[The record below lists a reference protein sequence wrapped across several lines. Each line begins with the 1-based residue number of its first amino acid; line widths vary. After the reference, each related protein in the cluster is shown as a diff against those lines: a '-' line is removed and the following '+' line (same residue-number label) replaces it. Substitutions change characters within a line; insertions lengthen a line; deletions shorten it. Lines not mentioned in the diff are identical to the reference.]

1 MNQKLS
7 TKLWIGLFLLP
18 TVIVLAMFYVVPIA
32 TVFITGFTDWNGFT
46 APKFNGFDNYIKL
59 FTYDNT
65 FGVALRNLL
74 LWSLI
79 AATVHVGFGT
89 LVAFILYKRPV
100 GWKLVRGVFM
110 IPNVIAMA
118 AWAII
123 YKFMFND
130 DIGVINN
137 LIRAIGFE
145 HFHVKW
151 FYESPAAFFAITFT
165 WLFFA
170 VYVCLIVLNDLMAIP
185 KEVHEAAKLDGA
197 NEWQITRFINLP
209 LVRNAVGTG
218 VILSVT
224 SRIAMF
230 EEIQLTSRGGPGNE
244 TYNISLMLYEGIVNY
259 DYGYANA
266 AGTIMILLGILVL
279 FVINRLFR
287 MNERVY

>member
-1 MNQKLS
+1 
-7 TKLWIGLFLLP
+7 
-18 TVIVLAMFYVVPIA
+18 
-32 TVFITGFTDWNGFT
+32 
-46 APKFNGFDNYIKL
+46 
-59 FTYDNT
+59 
-65 FGVALRNLL
+65 
-74 LWSLI
+74 
-79 AATVHVGFGT
+79 
-89 LVAFILYKRPV
+89 
-100 GWKLVRGVFM
+100 M

-130 DIGVINN
+130 DFGVINN
-137 LIRAIGFE
+137 LIRSLGFE
-145 HFHVKW
+145 NFHVKW

-197 NEWQITRFINLP
+197 NEWQVTRFINLP
-209 LVRNAVGTG
+209 LARNAIGTG

-224 SRIAMF
+224 ARIAMF
-230 EEIQLTSRGGPGNE
+230 EEIQLTSRGGPGND

>member
-1 MNQKLS
+1 MGRKRT
-7 TKLWIGLFLLP
+7 TKLWIALFLLP
-18 TVIVLAMFYVVPIA
+18 TVVVLAMFYVVPIT
-32 TVFITGFTDWNGFT
+32 TVFVTGFTKWDGFGT
-46 APKFNGFDNYIKL
+46 LEFIGMDNYIKL

-65 FGVALRNLL
+65 FMKAMRNLL

-79 AATVHVGFGT
+79 AATIHVGFGT
-89 LVAFILYKRPV
+89 LVAFILYKRPR
-100 GWKLVRGVFM
+100 GWKVVRGVFM
-110 IPNVIAMA
+110 IPNVIAAA

-137 LIRAIGFE
+137 FIRSLGFE
-145 HFHVKW
+145 NFHVKW

-197 NEWQITRFINLP
+197 SEWQITRFINLP
-209 LVRNAVGTG
+209 LVRNAIGTG

-224 SRIAMF
+224 SRISMF
-230 EEIQLTSRGGPGNE
+230 EEIQLTSRGGPGND

-259 DYGYANA
+259 EYGYANA

-279 FVINRLFR
+279 LVINRMFR

>member
-1 MNQKLS
+1 MTRKRITN
-7 TKLWIGLFLLP
+7 LWIALFLLP
-18 TVIVLAMFYVVPIA
+18 TIIVLAMFYVVPIA
-32 TVFITGFTDWNGFT
+32 TVFITGFTQWNGFN
-46 APKFNGFDNYIKL
+46 APQFVGLENYIKL

-65 FGVALRNLL
+65 FAVSIRNLL

-79 AATVHVGFGT
+79 AGTIHVGFGT
-89 LVAFILYKRPV
+89 LVAFILYKRPR
-100 GWKLVRGVFM
+100 GWKVVRGVFM
-110 IPNVIAMA
+110 IPNVIAAA

-137 LIRAIGFE
+137 LIRGIGFE
-145 HFHVKW
+145 NFHVKW

-185 KEVHEAAKLDGA
+185 KEVHEAAYLDGA
-197 NEWQITRFINLP
+197 TEWQVTRFINLP
-209 LVRNAVGTG
+209 LVRNAIGTG

-259 DYGYANA
+259 EYGYANA

-279 FVINRLFR
+279 VLINRLFK

>member
-1 MNQKLS
+1 MGRKRS
-7 TKLWIGLFLLP
+7 TKLWIALFLLP
-18 TVIVLAMFYVVPIA
+18 TIIVLAMFYVVPIA
-32 TVFITGFTDWNGFT
+32 TVIITGFAEWNGFN
-46 APKFNGFDNYIKL
+46 APQFTGLNNYIKL

-65 FGVALRNLL
+65 FLIAIRNLL

-79 AATVHVGFGT
+79 AATIHVGFGT
-89 LVAFILYKRPV
+89 LVAFILFKRPR
-100 GWKLVRGVFM
+100 GWKVVRGVFM
-110 IPNVIAMA
+110 IPNVIAAA
-118 AWAII
+118 AWALI

-137 LIRAIGFE
+137 FIRSIGFDS
-145 HFHVKW
+145 FHVKW
-151 FYESPAAFFAITFT
+151 FYESPAAFFAIMFT

-197 NEWQITRFINLP
+197 SDWQVTRFINLP
-209 LVRNAVGTG
+209 LVKNAIGTG

-230 EEIQLTSRGGPGNE
+230 EEIQLTSRGGPGND

-259 DYGYANA
+259 EYGYANA
-266 AGTIMILLGILVL
+266 AGTMMILLGVFVL
-279 FVINRLFR
+279 LLINRLFK
-287 MNERVY
+287 MNERLY

>member
-1 MNQKLS
+1 MSRKLT
-7 TKLWIGLFLLP
+7 TKLWIALFLLP
-18 TVIVLAMFYVVPIA
+18 TVVVLAMFYIVPIA
-32 TVFITGFTDWNGFT
+32 TVFVTGFTAWDGFGEL
-46 APKFNGFDNYIKL
+46 KFVAFDNYVKL
-59 FTYDNT
+59 FTYDDS
-65 FGVALRNLL
+65 FMIALTNLL
-74 LWSLI
+74 MWSLI
-79 AATVHVGFGT
+79 AATIHVGFGT
-89 LVAFILYKRPV
+89 LVAFILYKRPF

-110 IPNVIAMA
+110 IPNVIAAA

-137 LIRAIGFE
+137 FIRAIGFE
-145 HFHVKW
+145 GFHVKW

-170 VYVCLIVLNDLMAIP
+170 VYVCLIVLNDLMSIP
-185 KEVHEAAKLDGA
+185 KEVHESAKLDGA
-197 NEWQITRFINLP
+197 SEWQITRFINLP
-209 LVRNAVGTG
+209 LVRNSIGTG

-224 SRIAMF
+224 SRISMF
-230 EEIQLTSRGGPGNE
+230 EEIQLTSRGGPGND

-259 DYGYANA
+259 EYGYANA

-279 FVINRLFR
+279 VAINRLFK